1 MLNLIHT
8 AHNKNGVFHSF
19 TNMTEVKIQNGTS
32 GIKNQNEVD
41 YNEDKAKNYNE
52 KKKVETVSTKGKK

>member
-1 MLNLIHT
+1 
-8 AHNKNGVFHSF
+8 
-19 TNMTEVKIQNGTS
+19 MTEIKIQNSTS

-41 YNEDKAKNYNE
+41 YNEDKAKNNNE